1 MSQLLKELTCK
12 VREEWSERKREKE
25 KKKRK
30 KKGVRRKKG
39 KVKYKMLSA
48 EFLKNTLQNV

>member
-25 KKKRK
+25 KKKKEEKRGKEEKRK
-30 KKGVRRKKG
+30 G
-39 KVKYKMLSA
+39 
-48 EFLKNTLQNV
+48 